1 MSFFAKL
8 GSDDSSSSSSG
19 SDSEESI
26 LSGDEGLEQDK
37 KLAAKTKTKNKASM
51 FLRSDAEDS
60 DEDDSDE
67 DSDEDDDEELSDSED
82 ERAARGNK
90 FLMGADS
97 TDEEEEEEDKTVVLS
112 AKDKRFAE
120 MEAAIH
126 NITNATRNNDWV
138 LASTE
143 LDKVFRF
150 IQRHQVTVVA
160 TTVSAAGHIPPR
172 FLEILVSLEKDVN
185 ETILSEKS
193 AKKKMAPAKAKA
205 LNGLKQTLK
214 KKQKEFEN
222 VLKSYIEDSE
232 AYTKAYEQANAIQ
245 APKKQPKKVQVADGD
260 AGAEGAEDQNE
271 DFMTIGKG
279 GKALNLTP
287 EGVFKTLR
295 EIFEQRGRKNTDRAE
310 TIKILSKL
318 LEVSETTYQKLR
330 VLLALVP
337 ARLDYSQNLAHIP
350 HESWVLGLNE
360 LHQLVTL
367 LLDNPDYVV
376 QETVGEYDDLVER
389 EPQTVN
395 GKKERVAVAGSLISL
410 LESLDNEFTKTL
422 QHTDAHEKGSD
433 YIERLRQEAPLY
445 TLVAKAQSLFE
456 REAATDSTAR
466 AVMRRLEHVYAKP
479 NIIIDHFESKIPSG
493 LKSKIVPTETKRNA
507 DELIHDLCVY
517 IYGSDAPVLRAR
529 AILFHIFN
537 HATHGRYHQ
546 ARDLL
551 LMSHLQDTIQ
561 HADVTTQILY
571 NRAIMQLGLS
581 AFKRGF
587 IQECQTILGEMFGTQ
602 RQKELLAQSVQR
614 YQQQLTPEQEL
625 IEKRRLLPFH
635 MHLNVELLEAAYL
648 TSCMLIEIPLLASV
662 ETEEQKR
669 KVTSKVFKRFLDL
682 ADRQSFMGPPENTR
696 DHIIKASKSL
706 QSGDWEK
713 ARDLICS
720 IKIWSLL
727 DNVDDVKAI
736 LSKKIQEEGLR
747 TYLFTYS
754 SYYQSLSLE
763 HLSKT
768 FDLPQSLV
776 NSIISKMIYNDELT
790 ASLDQIDK
798 VVIFHKIDQT
808 EVQKLSQLLAER
820 TANLL
825 DQNEKILDLKLG
837 QNQNQ
842 QQDGQRSNNAQ
853 TTDGGNNKQE
863 RRGGNNNNRG
873 GSYRGRGGGG
883 RGRGGF
889 NAGLGST
896 MGSGNRRV
904 AAQ

>member
-8 GSDDSSSSSSG
+8 GSDDSSSSSG

-37 KLAAKTKTKNKASM
+37 KLAQAKAKSNKNKASM

-60 DEDDSDE
+60 DEESSDE
-67 DSDEDDDEELSDSED
+67 SEEEEELSDSED

-160 TTVSAAGHIPPR
+160 TTVAAAGHIPPR

-185 ETILSEKS
+185 DTIASEKS

-214 KKQKEFEN
+214 KKQKEFEG
-222 VLKSYIEDSE
+222 VLKTYIEDPE
-232 AYTKAYEQANAIQ
+232 AYTTAYEIANAAP
-245 APKKQPKKVQVADGD
+245 APKKAAKKAAIAVDGD
-260 AGAEGAEDQNE
+260 IEEQNE
-271 DFMTIGKG
+271 EFMTIGKG

-287 EGVFKTLR
+287 EGVFKTLK

-318 LEVSETTYQKLR
+318 LEVAETTYAKLR

-360 LHQLVTL
+360 LDQLITL

-395 GKKERVAVAGSLISL
+395 GKTEKVAVAGSLISL

-445 TLVAKAQSLFE
+445 TLIAKAQSLFE
-456 REAATDSTAR
+456 REASTDSTAR
-466 AVMRRLEHVYAKP
+466 AVIRRLEHVYAKP
-479 NIIIDHFESKIPSG
+479 NVIIEHFESKIPST
-493 LKSKIVPTETKRNA
+493 LPSTIVPRETQRSA
-507 DELIHDLCVY
+507 EGLIHDLCVY

-537 HATHGRYHQ
+537 HASHGRYHQ

-571 NRAIMQLGLS
+571 NRAIMQLGLA
-581 AFKRGF
+581 AFKLGY
-587 IQECQTILGEMFGTQ
+587 IVECQTILSDMFATQ

-614 YQQQLTPEQEL
+614 YQQQLSPEQEL

-648 TSCMLIEIPLLASV
+648 TSCMLIEVPLLASV
-662 ETEEQKR
+662 DTEEQR
-669 KVTSKVFKRFLDL
+669 RRVTSKVFKRLLDL
-682 ADRQSFMGPPENTR
+682 ADRQAFMGPPENTR
-696 DHIIKASKSL
+696 DHIIKASKAL
-706 QSGDWEK
+706 QAGEWEK
-713 ARDLICS
+713 ARDLILT

-727 DNVDDVKAI
+727 ENVDDVKKI
-736 LSKKIQEEGLR
+736 LSQKIQEEGLR

-754 SYYQSLSLE
+754 AYYASLSLS
-763 HLSKT
+763 HLSTT
-768 FDLPQSLV
+768 FSLPVQSV
-776 NSIISKMIYNDELT
+776 TSIISRMIYTDELP
-790 ASLDQIDK
+790 ASLDQIDG
-798 VVIFHKIDQT
+798 VVIFHRVEQT
-808 EVQKLSQLLAER
+808 EVQRLTQQLAER

-825 DQNEKILDLKLG
+825 DQNEKALDLKLG
-837 QNQNQ
+837 NQTQGNNPSDRPQ
-842 QQDGQRSNNAQ
+842 GAQGEGGHGQRN
-853 TTDGGNNKQE
+853 E
-863 RRGGNNNNRG
+863 RRGNNGNNNGGR
-873 GSYRGRGGGG
+873 GSYRGRGG

-889 NAGLGST
+889 NAGLGNT
-896 MGSGNRRV
+896 RTRV
-904 AAQ
+904 QA

>member
-8 GSDDSSSSSSG
+8 GSDDDSSSSSG
-19 SDSEESI
+19 SESEESI
-26 LSGDEGLEQDK
+26 LSGDEGLAQDQ
-37 KLAAKTKTKNKASM
+37 KLAEAKKSKNKASM

-60 DEDDSDE
+60 DEESSDEEDEEELTDSD
-67 DSDEDDDEELSDSED
+67 D
-82 ERAARGNK
+82 ERAAKGNK

-97 TDEEEEEEDKTVVLS
+97 TDEDEEEEDKTVVLS

-126 NITNATRNNDWV
+126 NITNAVRNSDWV
-138 LASTE
+138 LASSE

-185 ETILSEKS
+185 DTLTAEKS
-193 AKKKMAPAKAKA
+193 AKKKMAPGKAKA
-205 LNGLKQTLK
+205 LNGMKQTLK
-214 KKQKEFEN
+214 KKQKEFEA
-222 VLKSYIEDSE
+222 VLKIYLEDPA
-232 AYTKAYEQANAIQ
+232 AYTSAYETANAAP
-245 APKKQPKKVQVADGD
+245 APKQSVKRAQAAQGD
-260 AGAEGAEDQNE
+260 DEANE

-295 EIFEQRGRKNTDRAE
+295 DIFEQRGRKNTDRAE

-350 HESWVLGLNE
+350 HESWVQGRSE
-360 LHQLVTL
+360 LDQLITL
-367 LLDNPDYVV
+367 LLQNEDYVV

-389 EPQTVN
+389 EPTAVN

-433 YIERLRQEAPLY
+433 YIERLREETPLY
-445 TLVAKAQSLFE
+445 TLIVKAQSLFE
-456 REAATDSTAR
+456 RENLSDSSAR

-479 NIIIDHFESKIPSG
+479 NIIIDHFESK
-493 LKSKIVPTETKRNA
+493 VTDKRSA
-507 DELIHDLCVY
+507 DALIHDLCVH

-529 AILFHIFN
+529 AILFHIYN

-571 NRAIMQLGLS
+571 NRAIMQLGLA
-581 AFKRGF
+581 AFKLGY
-587 IQECQTILGEMFGTQ
+587 ITECQTILADMFATQ

-614 YQQQLTPEQEL
+614 FQQQLSPEQEL

-635 MHLNVELLEAAYL
+635 MHMNVELLEAAYL
-648 TSCMLIEIPLLASV
+648 TSCMLIEVPLLASV
-662 ETEEQKR
+662 DTEEQR
-669 KVTSKVFKRFLDL
+669 RRVTSKVFKRLLDL
-682 ADRQSFMGPPENTR
+682 ADRQAFMGPPENTR
-696 DHIIKASKSL
+696 DHIIKASKAL
-706 QSGDWEK
+706 QAGEWEK
-713 ARDLICS
+713 ARDLILS

-727 DNVDDVKAI
+727 DNVDEVKDI

-754 SYYQSLSLE
+754 SYYASLSLS
-763 HLSKT
+763 HLSTT
-768 FDLPQSLV
+768 FSLPQQTV
-776 NSIISKMIYNDELT
+776 TSIISRMIYTDELP
-790 ASLDQIDK
+790 ASLDQIDG
-798 VVIFHKIDQT
+798 VVIFHRIEQS
-808 EVQKLSQLLAER
+808 EVQRLAQQLAEK
-820 TANLL
+820 TASLL
-825 DQNEKILDLKLG
+825 DQNEKNLDLKLG
-837 QNQNQ
+837 SANQGQ
-842 QQDGQRSNNAQ
+842 ERDGQR
-853 TTDGGNNKQE
+853 TTGAGGQEGNRGNNTE
-863 RRGGNNNNRG
+863 RRGGGNR
-873 GSYRGRGGGG
+873 GSYRGRGG

-896 MGSGNRRV
+896 MGRRV

>member
-8 GSDDSSSSSSG
+8 GSDSDSSSSSG

-26 LSGDEGLEQDK
+26 LSGDEGLAQDR
-37 KLAAKTKTKNKASM
+37 KLAEAKKTKNKASM

-60 DEDDSDE
+60 DEESEE
-67 DSDEDDDEELSDSED
+67 DSDEDEEELSDSED

-97 TDEEEEEEDKTVVLS
+97 TDEEEEEEDKTIVLS

-185 ETILSEKS
+185 ETIASEKS

-214 KKQKEFEN
+214 KKQKEFEA
-222 VLKSYIEDSE
+222 VLKTYIEDPS
-232 AYTKAYEQANAIQ
+232 AYTAAYEAANAAP
-245 APKKQPKKVQVADGD
+245 APKKVAKKVQIADGGED
-260 AGAEGAEDQNE
+260 QDQNE

-318 LEVSETTYQKLR
+318 LEVSETTYQKIR

-350 HESWVLGLNE
+350 HDSWVLGLNE
-360 LHQLVTL
+360 LDQLVTL

-389 EPQTVN
+389 EPQVVN
-395 GKKERVAVAGSLISL
+395 GKKERVTVAGSLISL

-445 TLVAKAQSLFE
+445 TLIAKAQSLFE
-456 REAATDSTAR
+456 REATTDSTAR
-466 AVMRRLEHVYAKP
+466 AVIRRLEHVYAKP
-479 NIIIDHFESKIPSG
+479 NIIIEHFESKIPSS
-493 LKSKIVPTETKRNA
+493 LQSKIVPTETKRDA
-507 DELIHDLCVY
+507 EGLIHDLCVY

-537 HATHGRYHQ
+537 HASHGRYHQ

-571 NRAIMQLGLS
+571 NRAIMQLGLA
-581 AFKRGF
+581 AFKLGYVT
-587 IQECQTILGEMFGTQ
+587 ECQTILGDMFATQ

-614 YQQQLTPEQEL
+614 YQQQLSPEQEL

-648 TSCMLIEIPLLASV
+648 TSCMLIEVPLLASV
-662 ETEEQKR
+662 DTEEQR
-669 KVTSKVFKRFLDL
+669 RRVTSKVFKRLLDL
-682 ADRQSFMGPPENTR
+682 ADRQAFMGPPENTR
-696 DHIIKASKSL
+696 DHIIKASKAL
-706 QSGDWEK
+706 QAGEWEK
-713 ARDLICS
+713 ARDLILS

-727 DNVDDVKAI
+727 ENVDQVKDI
-736 LSKKIQEEGLR
+736 LAKKIQEEGLR

-754 SYYQSLSLE
+754 SYYASLSLS
-763 HLSKT
+763 HLATT
-768 FDLPQSLV
+768 FSLPQQTV
-776 NSIISKMIYNDELT
+776 TSIISRMIYTDELP

-798 VVIFHKIDQT
+798 VVIFHRVDQS
-808 EVQKLSQLLAER
+808 EVQRLAQQLAER
-820 TANLL
+820 TSSLL
-825 DQNEKILDLKLG
+825 EQNEKTLDLKLG
-837 QNQNQ
+837 SNQ
-842 QQDGQRSNNAQ
+842 QNTNDQRSGQ
-853 TTDGGNNKQE
+853 TTSAGQEGGNKNE
-863 RRGGNNNNRG
+863 RRGNNGQR
-873 GSYRGRGGGG
+873 GSYRGRGG

-896 MGSGNRRV
+896 MGRRV
-904 AAQ
+904 TAQ

>member
-1 MSFFAKL
+1 MSFFKL

-26 LSGDEGLEQDK
+26 LSGDEGLIQDK
-37 KLAAKTKTKNKASM
+37 KLAQAKSSKSKNKASM

-60 DEDDSDE
+60 DEDDS
-67 DSDEDDDEELSDSED
+67 SDDDEEELSDSED

-97 TDEEEEEEDKTVVLS
+97 TDEDEEEEDKTVVLS

-160 TTVSAAGHIPPR
+160 TTVAAAGHIPPR

-193 AKKKMAPAKAKA
+193 AKKKMAPGKAKA
-205 LNGLKQTLK
+205 LNSLKQTLK
-214 KKQKEFEN
+214 KKQKEFEG
-222 VLKSYIEDSE
+222 VLKTYNEDPQ
-232 AYTKAYEQANAIQ
+232 AYTTAYEVANAVP
-245 APKKQPKKVQVADGD
+245 APKKAAKKVAIDVDGD
-260 AGAEGAEDQNE
+260 IEEQNE

-318 LEVSETTYQKLR
+318 LEVAETTYAKLR

-360 LHQLVTL
+360 LDQLVTL

-389 EPQTVN
+389 EPQVVN

-466 AVMRRLEHVYAKP
+466 AVIRRLEHVYAKP
-479 NIIIDHFESKIPSG
+479 NVIIEHFESKVPASIQ
-493 LKSKIVPTETKRNA
+493 SKIVPRDTQRSAEG
-507 DELIHDLCVY
+507 LIHDLCVY
-517 IYGSDAPVLRAR
+517 IYGSDNPVLRAR

-537 HATHGRYHQ
+537 HASHGRYHQ

-571 NRAIMQLGLS
+571 NRAIMQLGLA
-581 AFKRGF
+581 AFKMGY
-587 IQECQTILGEMFGTQ
+587 IVECQTILGDMFATQ

-648 TSCMLIEIPLLASV
+648 TSCMLIEVPLLASV
-662 ETEEQKR
+662 DTEEQRR
-669 KVTSKVFKRFLDL
+669 KVTSKVFKRLLDL
-682 ADRQSFMGPPENTR
+682 ADRQAFMGPPENTR
-696 DHIIKASKSL
+696 DHIIKASKAL
-706 QSGDWEK
+706 QAGEWEK
-713 ARDLICS
+713 ARDLILS
-720 IKIWSLL
+720 IKIWNLL
-727 DNVDDVKAI
+727 ENADDVKTI
-736 LSKKIQEEGLR
+736 LSQKIQEEGLR

-754 SYYQSLSLE
+754 TYYASLSLTQ
-763 HLSKT
+763 LSIT
-768 FDLPQSLV
+768 FSLPIQIV
-776 NSIISKMIYNDELT
+776 NSIISKMIYIDELQ
-790 ASLDQIDK
+790 ASLDQIDG
-798 VVIFHKIDQT
+798 VIIFHKIELN
-808 EVQKLSQLLAER
+808 EVQRLTQQLAEK
-820 TANLL
+820 TVNLL
-825 DQNEKILDLKLG
+825 DQNEKSLDLKLG
-837 QNQNQ
+837 NNNQ
-842 QQDGQRSNNAQ
+842 QQQSGGINNSTDRSTQEGGQKN
-853 TTDGGNNKQE
+853 E
-863 RRGGNNNNRG
+863 RRGNNGGGNGRG
-873 GSYRGRGGGG
+873 TYRGRG

-889 NAGLGST
+889 NAGLGNT
-896 MGSGNRRV
+896 RTRV
-904 AAQ
+904 QA